1 MIERIVTTIS
11 ALKIDRELEKKV
23 KSGMLGKYAGQEWGQ
38 ECVALAKARR
48 TGQIDTSSFDRL
60 SPAAKELLPKE
71 LIIK

>member
-23 KSGMLGKYAGQEWGQ
+23 KSGVPGKHEASEWGE
-38 ECVALAKARR
+38 ECIKLATARR
-48 TGQIDTSSFDRL
+48 TGQIDLLSFGRL
-60 SPAAKELLPKE
+60 SPAAKDLLPKE